1 MLALL
6 EQGEFDLNNCETAFA
21 VFTKDK
27 KIIQILIPKSYSTAV
42 ADLVYRPK
50 WRAVI

>member
-6 EQGEFDLNNCETAFA
+6 KQREFDLNNYKTTFV

-27 KIIQILIPKSYSTAV
+27 KIIQILILKSYFIAV
-42 ADLVYRPK
+42 ANLIYRLE
-50 WRAVI
+50 